1 MERINSFKSFTEVR
15 AQKQTLK
22 LREENQQKRAQLSTR
37 VAELLDEMDVTSFEE
52 MSEETRT
59 QFITALMGE
68 GNAFGA
74 AVKKAKEEGEDEFEV
89 DGETYKVE
97 ESEEAVEDTMIS
109 EAVIVTGKRD
119 AKKVFNRYVKFF
131 EAYPALGRNALG
143 VPSIH
148 HIGAVKLLYKG
159 AMHDANFHREA
170 DSTANIMKGRL
181 FAVEVKVSELNNAT
195 VKVSGARLQSMI
207 EDHVS
212 AISSAAGFSGLA
224 IAEGTALY
232 LDSIKK
238 TKEAEDLLAMFN
250 QAMGFN
256 EAVEVKL
263 TEEEISLK
271 ESKISEEAAKLEERN
286 AFLGARAKAIEEDLE
301 EFEFNGK
308 TYPVT
313 VNESMVLNEGTRG
326 QVGIIDKK
334 GNITSIYT
342 HYDSYPE
349 WVLPIIKK
357 HYKNAKAVNNL
368 VAKGNSSGL
377 DAIDKMNFYNDGTA
391 TMSGSTKDIKSYI
404 KDAELDGGA
413 EYVYL
418 YDEATKKWMM
428 ADTYNDKDLKP
439 AFESVVNEAE
449 VTSDEEF
456 KEYAFSVLKKAFG
469 EEFDEAKAEE
479 VVNGILDK
487 CGDDYGACVGTLTSS
502 LGESVVTEKYNKKSL
517 MKAMKKDDGNILVNG
532 NEYIIYKYDNGNDEN
547 DAMWG
552 NDSIMALDQDGEE
565 HEIKYADIERY
576 SESVEVTEANS
587 DGTISDDEDELV
599 DSLKSD
605 VEFMTKELINHIQTE
620 TEKIGGSFRAPGY
633 EYEMKKVMKQIMQ
646 KKKFKL

>member
-1 MERINSFKSFTEVR
+1 MAIS
-15 AQKQTLK
+15 
-22 LREENQQKRAQLSTR
+22 RAQLLK
-37 VAELLDEMDVTSFEE
+37 ELLPGLNALFGMEYQRYGEEHKEIYESETSERSFEE
-52 MSEETRT
+52 ETKLSG
-59 QFITALMGE
+59 FGNAPVKGE
-68 GNAFGA
+68 GSAIAYDNAQEA
-74 AVKKAKEEGEDEFEV
+74 WTARYNH
-89 DGETYKVE
+89 ETIALGF
-97 ESEEAVEDTMIS
+97 SLTEEAVEDTMIS

-170 DSTANIMKGRL
+170 DTTANVMKGRL

-250 QAMGFN
+250 QAMNFN

-271 ESKISEEAAKLEERN
+271 ESKISEDAAKLEERN

-439 AFESVVNEAE
+439 AFESVQVEESEVNEAK
-449 VTSDEEF
+449 S
-456 KEYAFSVLKKAFG
+456 FSERDSKF
-469 EEFDEAKAEE
+469 F
-479 VVNGILDK
+479 
-487 CGDDYGACVGTLTSS
+487 SS
-502 LGESVVTEKYNKKSL
+502 LLIISIVGLYFFICLSL
-517 MKAMKKDDGNILVNG
+517 ADPKNLDVILLNI
-532 NEYIIYKYDNGNDEN
+532 
-547 DAMWG
+547 
-552 NDSIMALDQDGEE
+552 
-565 HEIKYADIERY
+565 
-576 SESVEVTEANS
+576 
-587 DGTISDDEDELV
+587 
-599 DSLKSD
+599 
-605 VEFMTKELINHIQTE
+605 
-620 TEKIGGSFRAPGY
+620 
-633 EYEMKKVMKQIMQ
+633 
-646 KKKFKL
+646 